1 MLGWRPGVSEMV
13 REYDDY
19 VGSGSV
25 LVMPCLLLFLGFVCI
40 CSSAINV
47 GESLPFS
54 ENWRDMVIV
63 HRLIILIM
71 LVPLLN
77 HEDQESSPPTRWNP
91 AHKILFKETHKNAS
105 LGKKNSL
112 MHGRLWVLL

>member
-54 ENWRDMVIV
+54 EN
-63 HRLIILIM
+63 
-71 LVPLLN
+71 
-77 HEDQESSPPTRWNP
+77 
-91 AHKILFKETHKNAS
+91 
-105 LGKKNSL
+105 
-112 MHGRLWVLL
+112 